1 MDLEI
6 EALER
11 KRDKCKLLKVGLMQ
25 PVVDWEDSVEM
36 SELRVGQ
43 AERRT
48 QNRVIKL
55 FRENLDYIFLGS
67 WEDRENSNIEESY
80 LQKFLKRQGYSD
92 ALISKALFELQ
103 KVAQN
108 QNRSLYDVNKE
119 VYSLLR
125 YGVQVKD
132 IGELNQTVT
141 LIDWKKPEKN
151 DFYLAEEVTVRGQH
165 NKRPDIVLYI
175 NGIAVG
181 TLELKRSVISV
192 SQGIRQNLDNQ
203 KEIFIKQFFATI
215 QLVMAGNDTEGL
227 RYATTETSEKYYL
240 FWKEACEL
248 ENKLDRD
255 LSALCNKQ
263 KLLEVIHDFIVFD
276 SGVKKIC
283 RHNQYFG
290 VKAAQDFLKR
300 REGGIIW
307 HTQGSGKSLTM
318 IWLAKWIRENLG
330 NSRVLII
337 TDREEL
343 DGQIE
348 RFFEGVDM
356 FIYRTKSGRD
366 LLTQLNNTQ
375 PWLICS
381 LIHKFGSRKE
391 TALEEYLRELDLY
404 RSADFKAKGDLYVFI
419 DECHRTQSGELHK
432 AMKRFIPNAVFIGF
446 TGTPLLKK
454 DKATS
459 MEVFGRYIHT
469 YKYDEAVR
477 DNVVLDLQYE
487 AREVDQT
494 INSQEKI
501 DQWFEVKTK
510 GLTDYAKAE
519 LKKRWGTMQKVV
531 SSQPRL
537 KRIVA
542 DVMLDMELKDRL
554 MSGRGNALLV
564 AGDIYQACQ
573 YYELF
578 QKSELKK
585 CAIITSYNGDINQI
599 KGEATGDDAETE
611 NIYKYEIYQR
621 MRQHYESLYPEIKTR
636 GFEEVIRGKFVK
648 EPGQMKLLIVVDKLL
663 TGFDAP
669 PATYLYIDKSMQ
681 DHGLFQAICRV
692 NRLDGEDKDYGYIID
707 YKDLFN
713 SLSEAVK
720 DYTSE
725 AFDGFDKEDVEG
737 LLKDRLK
744 KSREDLDE
752 ALEKVQS
759 VCEPVKPPKDTLSFI
774 QYFCGNTEKPEELSA
789 TESRREALYKSTS
802 RLIRAYTNIAGEMDK
817 AGYTDSQ
824 ANAIKIDVG
833 LFESVRE
840 EIKRASGDYIDLK
853 AYEPAMRHLIDT
865 YIDAKDSVK
874 VSALADLTLIDLIV
888 NKGVDAVNELPKGIR
903 ENKEAVAETIENNVR
918 RLIIEEKPTNP
929 KYFERMSVLL
939 DEIIRERRNKA
950 IEYANYLR
958 KIVDFV
964 HKLKSTTSTGSYPAT
979 INTKAKRAL
988 FDNLN
993 GDEQLALK
1001 VHVSII
1007 NSKADDWRGN
1017 RIKERQVRNAI
1028 IDALGVPAEDGK
1040 TKAIV
1045 EMLMELAKNQ
1055 NEY

>member
-1 MDLEI
+1 
-6 EALER
+6 
-11 KRDKCKLLKVGLMQ
+11 
-25 PVVDWEDSVEM
+25 M

-43 AERRT
+43 AEKRT
-48 QNRVIKL
+48 QNRVIQL
-55 FRENLDYIFLGS
+55 FSERLGYVFLGS
-67 WEDRENSNIEESY
+67 WEERENSNIEETY
-80 LQKFLKRQGYSD
+80 LRKFLQKQGYSD
-92 ALISKALFELQ
+92 GLIGKALFETQ

-108 QNRSLYDVNKE
+108 QNKSLYDLNKE

-125 YGVQVKD
+125 YGVQVKED
-132 IGELNQTVT
+132 VGEPNQTVW
-141 LIDWKKPEKN
+141 LIDWKKPENN
-151 DFYLAEEVTVRGQH
+151 DFCLAEEVTARGQH

-175 NGIAVG
+175 NGIAVA

-203 KEIFIKQFFATI
+203 KEIFIKQFFGTI

-227 RYATTETSEKYYL
+227 RYATTETPEKYYL
-240 FWKEACEL
+240 KWKEDSQL

-255 LSALCNKQ
+255 LQALCNKQ
-263 KLLEVIHDFIVFD
+263 RLLEVIHDFIVFD
-276 SGVKKIC
+276 GGVKKIC

-290 VKAAQDFLKR
+290 VKASQDFLRR

-318 IWLAKWIRENLG
+318 IWLAKWIRENLD

-348 RFFEGVDM
+348 RFFLGVDED
-356 FIYRTKSGRD
+356 IYRTKSGKD
-366 LLTQLNNTQ
+366 LISKLNEAY
-375 PWLICS
+375 PWLMCS
-381 LIHKFGSRKE
+381 LIHKFGTNGEQYVDDYIKE
-391 TALEEYLRELDLY
+391 LQTEISKGFR
-404 RSADFKAKGDLYVFI
+404 AKGDIYVFV
-419 DECHRTQSGELHK
+419 DECHRTQSGKLHD
-432 AMKRFIPNAVFIGF
+432 AMKAIIPNAVFIGF

-454 DKATS
+454 DKGTS
-459 MEVFGRYIHT
+459 LEVFGRYIHT

-494 INSQEKI
+494 ITSQDKI
-501 DQWFEVKTK
+501 DQWFEAKTR

-537 KRIVA
+537 KRIVS
-542 DVMLDMELKDRL
+542 DIMLDMVLKDRL
-554 MSGRGNALLV
+554 MTGRGNALLI

-578 QKSELKK
+578 QNSGLKK

-599 KGEATGDDAETE
+599 KGEATGEDDETE
-611 NIYKYEIYQR
+611 NIYKYETYQK
-621 MRQHYESLYPEIKTR
+621 MRQYYEGLYPEIKTR
-636 GFEEVIRGKFVK
+636 SFEEVIREKFVK

-692 NRLDGEDKDYGYIID
+692 NRLDGEDKDYGYVID

-713 SLSEAVK
+713 SLSSAVK

-725 AFDGFDKEDVEG
+725 AFDGFDKDDVAG

-744 KSREDLDE
+744 KAKENLDE
-752 ALEKVQS
+752 ALERVKTL
-759 VCEPVKPPKDTLSFI
+759 CEPVKPPKDSAAFI
-774 QYFCGNTEKPEELSA
+774 TYFCGDTEKPEELKE
-789 TESRREALYKSTS
+789 TEPRREAIYKLTS
-802 RLIRAYTNIAGEMDK
+802 KLMRAYTSIANEMAQ
-817 AGYTDSQ
+817 AGYTQ
-824 ANAIKIDVG
+824 AQSDAIKIDVG
-833 LFESVRE
+833 LFDSIRQ
-840 EIKRASGDYIDLK
+840 EIKLASGDYIDLK

-865 YIDAKDSVK
+865 YIDAKDSAR
-874 VSALADLTLIDLIV
+874 VSAFDDLTIIDLIV
-888 NKGVDAVNELPKGIR
+888 NKGVDAVNELPQSMQQ
-903 ENKEAVAETIENNVR
+903 NKEAVAETIENNVR

-939 DEIIRERRNKA
+939 DEIIRERKA
-950 IEYANYLR
+950 KAVEYANYLK

-964 HKLKSTTSTGSYPAT
+964 HKLKSTTATGSYPAAV
-979 INTKAKRAL
+979 NTKAKRAL

-993 GDEQLALK
+993 GDEQIALR
-1001 VHVSII
+1001 VHQNII

-1017 RIKERQVRNAI
+1017 KIKERQVRNAI
-1028 IDALGVPAEDGK
+1028 IEALGLPVDEEK
-1040 TKAIV
+1040 TKATV
-1045 EMLMELAKNQ
+1045 EMLLELAKNQ

>member
-1 MDLEI
+1 MTE
-6 EALER
+6 
-11 KRDKCKLLKVGLMQ
+11 LK
-25 PVVDWEDSVEM
+25 
-36 SELRVGQ
+36 VGQ

-55 FRENLDYIFLGS
+55 FREKLGYVYLGN

-80 LQKFLKRQGYSD
+80 LQKFLKKQGYSD
-92 ALISKALFELQ
+92 ALIGKALFELQ

-119 VYSLLR
+119 VYSFLR
-125 YGVQVKD
+125 YGVQVKED
-132 IGELNQTVT
+132 IGELNETVD
-141 LIDWKKPEKN
+141 LIDWKEPEKN

-215 QLVMAGNDTEGL
+215 QFVMAGNDTEGL
-227 RYATTETSEKYYL
+227 RYATTETPEKYYL
-240 FWKEACEL
+240 CWKEESGL

-255 LSALCNKQ
+255 LAALCNKQ
-263 KLLEVIHDFIVFD
+263 RLLEVIHDFIVFD
-276 SGVKKIC
+276 GGVKKIC

-300 REGGIIW
+300 KEGGIIW

-318 IWLAKWIRENLG
+318 IWLAKWIRENLD

-348 RFFEGVDM
+348 RFFLGVDEA
-356 FIYRTKSGRD
+356 IYRTKSGKD
-366 LLTQLNNTQ
+366 LINKLNEAY
-375 PWLICS
+375 PWLMCS
-381 LIHKFGSRKE
+381 LIHKFGKSAEQYVDDYIKE
-391 TALEEYLRELDLY
+391 LQIEIARG
-404 RSADFKAKGDLYVFI
+404 FKAKGDIYVFV
-419 DECHRTQSGELHK
+419 DECHRTQSGKLHY
-432 AMKRFIPNAVFIGF
+432 AMKAIIPKAVFIGF

-454 DKATS
+454 DKGTS
-459 MEVFGRYIHT
+459 LEVFGRYIHT

-494 INSQEKI
+494 ITSQDKI
-501 DQWFEVKTK
+501 DQWFEAKTK

-542 DVMLDMELKDRL
+542 DIMLDMELKDRL

-578 QKSELKK
+578 QNSGLKK
-585 CAIITSYNGDINQI
+585 CAIITSYNGDITQI
-599 KGEATGDDAETE
+599 KGEATGEDEETE
-611 NIYKYEIYQR
+611 NIYKYEIYQK
-621 MRQHYESLYPEIKTR
+621 MLHYYEGLYPEISTR
-636 GFEEVIRGKFVK
+636 GFEEVIREKFVK

-669 PATYLYIDKSMQ
+669 PATFLYIDKSMQ

-713 SLSEAVK
+713 SLSSAVK

-725 AFDGFDKEDVEG
+725 AFDGFDKDDVAG

-744 KSREDLDE
+744 KAKEDLDD
-752 ALEKVQS
+752 ALEKVRAL
-759 VCEPVKPPKDTLSFI
+759 CEPVKPPKDTAAFTA
-774 QYFCGNTEKPEELSA
+774 YFCGNTEKPEELKE
-789 TESRREALYKSTS
+789 TEPKREALYKSTS
-802 RLIRAYTNIAGEMDK
+802 KLMRAYSNLANEMTQ
-817 AGYTDSQ
+817 AGYTQ
-824 ANAIKIDVG
+824 AQADAIKIDVG
-833 LFESVRE
+833 LFDSIRQ
-840 EIKRASGDYIDLK
+840 EIKLASGDYIDLK

-865 YIDAKDSVK
+865 YIDAKDSAK
-874 VSALADLTLIDLIV
+874 VSAFEDLTLIDLIV
-888 NKGVDAVNELPKGIR
+888 NKGVDAVNDLPKSLQQ
-903 ENKEAVAETIENNVR
+903 NKEAVAETIENNVR
-918 RLIIEEKPTNP
+918 RLIIQEKPTNP

-950 IEYANYLR
+950 VEYANYLR

-964 HKLKSTTSTGSYPAT
+964 HKLKSTTATGSYPAT
-979 INTKAKRAL
+979 VNTKAKRAL

-1001 VHVSII
+1001 VHESIV

-1028 IDALGVPAEDGK
+1028 IDALGMPAEDEK